1 MDILASI
8 IQYVLDLGAHIFVP
22 LLLIIVAF
30 IVRMK
35 FKEAFTS
42 ALTLAVAF
50 IGMSVVM
57 NFMFDAINPAATS
70 FVENTGIHL
79 NAIDVGWA
87 PLSSIAWAWP
97 YAFLIFPLQII
108 INLIMLGFGWTSCLN
123 VDLWNVW
130 AKILTAV
137 LVVGFTGSLPI
148 AFLVAAL
155 EIIFELKVGD
165 LTQKQT
171 LKLTGIPG
179 VTVPHSLN
187 IIGVVLLPIDNLLK
201 KIPLLNK
208 KLDGDTLKDKI
219 GVFAENHVIGFI
231 VGAFIGIFAGYDFK
245 GIVTLGIQAG
255 TALLLFP
262 MVAKL
267 FMQALSPLS
276 EGVSE
281 FMKKKFPE
289 RDFCIGLDWPIL
301 AGRSEMWVVGIF
313 LVPVMLLIAMIMPG
327 NAVLPMGGIINLCLI
342 VPALIITGGNILRM
356 FILGIITTPLF
367 LFVGTQFAPTITEL
381 ATKVG
386 TIDIP
391 AGQMI
396 TWSGLEAPLFRY
408 IFVKGAEIVNGNFV
422 GIILVAVW
430 LVLWRYYVKEMKA
443 REAKITEELY

>member
-22 LLLIIVAF
+22 LLLIIVAL

-50 IGMSVVM
+50 IGMSIVM

-108 INLIMLGFGWTSCLN
+108 INLVMLGFGWTSCLN

-137 LVVGFTGSLPI
+137 LVVGFTGSLPL

-201 KIPLLNK
+201 KIPFLNK
-208 KLDGDTLKDKI
+208 ELDGDTLKDKI
-219 GVFAENHVIGFI
+219 GIFAENHVIGFI
-231 VGAFIGIFAGYDFK
+231 VGAFIGMFAGYDFK

-276 EGVSE
+276 ESVSE

-422 GIILVAVW
+422 GIILVAAW
-430 LVLWRYYVKEMKA
+430 LVLWGYYVKEMKA

>member
-1 MDILASI
+1 MDTLASI
-8 IQYVLDLGAHIFVP
+8 IQYILDLGAHIFVP
-22 LLLIIVAF
+22 LLLIIVAL

-108 INLIMLGFGWTSCLN
+108 INLVMLGFGWTSCLN

-137 LVVGFTGSLPI
+137 LVVGFTGSLTL

-155 EIIFELKVGD
+155 EVIFELKVGD

-187 IIGVVLLPIDNLLK
+187 IIGVILLPIDNLLK
-201 KIPLLNK
+201 KISFLNK
-208 KLDGDTLKDKI
+208 ELDGDALKEKI
-219 GVFAENHVIGFI
+219 GIFAENHVIGFI

-276 EGVSE
+276 EAVSE

-289 RDFCIGLDWPIL
+289 REFCIGLDWPIL

-313 LVPVMLLIAMIMPG
+313 LVPVMLLIAMVMPG
-327 NAVLPMGGIINLCLI
+327 NSVLPMGGIINLCLI

-356 FILGIITTPLF
+356 FILGIITIPLF

-391 AGQMI
+391 VGQMI

-408 IFVKGAEIVNGNFV
+408 IFIKATEVINGNFI

-430 LVLWRYYVKEMKA
+430 LILWRYYVKEMKD
-443 REAKITEELY
+443 REAKITKELS